1 MIATTTP
8 ASTNR
13 QESLAGLDS
22 SIRKFLETG
31 GDMTELSSTVA
42 ACIREVYP
50 SYESAGARI
59 SALALN
65 LSRNEPLEVSL
76 MEPPDRDVGFA
87 G

>member
-8 ASTNR
+8 ASTTR

-31 GDMTELSSTVA
+31 GDMTELSSAVA
-42 ACIREVYP
+42 ASIREVYP
-50 SYESAGARI
+50 SYEAARARI
-59 SALALN
+59 SALALS
-65 LSRNEPLEVSL
+65 LSCNESLEVSL